1 MGESARPVC
10 NRYGGG
16 GIMTVAIRQLQLPE
30 ELCAA
35 AETKFAAQFGS
46 VEELLTFLLRELLTD
61 EAAKHDE
68 AEEQLVEQR
77 LRELGYI

>member
-1 MGESARPVC
+1 MSES
-10 NRYGGG
+10 
-16 GIMTVAIRQLQLPE
+16 IRQVRLSE

-35 AETKFAAQFGS
+35 AEARFGEEFKNL
-46 VEELLTFLLRELLTD
+46 EELLTFLLRELLSDDT
-61 EAAKHDE
+61 AKHDE